1 MCLLICK
8 NEGSDS
14 EQEYKTY
21 SGQVISHVKQREQ
34 RNDPSWNSVE
44 WRLLND
50 LAQGFTNSHYDLP
63 VLATGLLL
71 QLMLTR
77 CENMKCLNLKNI
89 FIFA

>member
-34 RNDPSWNSVE
+34 RNTWPLMELSGMEIIKWFSPGVH
-44 WRLLND
+44 
-50 LAQGFTNSHYDLP
+50 QLP
-63 VLATGLLL
+63 LWFASAGHWSFATVD
-71 QLMLTR
+71 
-77 CENMKCLNLKNI
+77 
-89 FIFA
+89 AD